1 MKKNGTGWIFLGFVC
16 TLYVVVGLIDFT
28 YVKNAFSMFVTTLWR
43 VLPILA
49 VVFGFIFLSNIIFKP
64 KKVIKY
70 LGVNAGLKGWIIAIV
85 GGILSSGPIYIW
97 YPLLNDLREKGMK
110 TSFIATFLYN
120 RAVKIPLLPLMIY
133 YFSWGFVLVLTFYMV
148 LFSVINGIVV
158 EKLILIEKF

>member
-16 TLYVVVGLIDFT
+16 ILYVVIGLVDFT
-28 YVKNAFSMFVTTLWR
+28 YVKNAFSMFVTTLWK
-43 VLPILA
+43 VLPILV
-49 VVFGFIFLSNIIFKP
+49 VVFGFIFLSNVIFKP

-85 GGILSSGPIYIW
+85 GGILSSGPIYMW

-133 YFSWGFVLVLTFYMV
+133 YFSWGFVLVLTFYMI

-158 EKLILIEKF
+158 EKLILIEKV

>member
-1 MKKNGTGWIFLGFVC
+1 MKKNGTGWIFLILVC
-16 TLYVVVGLIDFT
+16 ILYVVAGLIDFT
-28 YVKNAFSMFVTTLWR
+28 YVKNAFSMFVTTLWK
-43 VLPILA
+43 VLPILV
-49 VVFGFIFLSNIIFKP
+49 VVFGFIFLSNVIFKP

-70 LGVNAGLKGWIIAIV
+70 LGANAGLKGWIIAIV
-85 GGILSSGPIYIW
+85 GGILSSGPIYMW

-133 YFSWGFVLVLTFYMV
+133 YFSWGFVLVLTFYMI

-158 EKLILIEKF
+158 EKLILIEKV

>member
-1 MKKNGTGWIFLGFVC
+1 MKKNSTGWIFLILVC
-16 TLYVVVGLIDFT
+16 ILYVVAGLIDFT
-28 YVKNAFSMFVTTLWR
+28 YVKNAFSMFVTTLWK
-43 VLPILA
+43 VLPILV
-49 VVFGFIFLSNIIFKP
+49 VVFGFIFLSNVIFKP

-85 GGILSSGPIYIW
+85 GGILSSGPIYMW

-133 YFSWGFVLVLTFYMV
+133 YFSWGFVLVLTFYMI

-158 EKLILIEKF
+158 EKLILIEKV